1 MIEFKETTI
10 APAGRNKYG
19 HYVSNTN
26 ITKSVKSTV
35 YAGNDTTTSI
45 GGNGGNEDTG
55 TTNFYAMLSQTNV
68 TFDAIDLTTGATAA
82 TQVIAYQGYNKAVTL
97 ICDMNAVSATVV
109 NGGIESLAVPVDSG
123 MTGIPSGMSA
133 TCVDNGTSASTIY
146 FTADSTLAGNTG
158 SIMIPVTVY
167 KRSDDLPIADLYNWY
182 DHAYQLSGDTIIPT
196 NNCEVVWLEFVW
208 NVNRGASSN
217 YVMDL
222 TNQTANVN
230 CDENGNMFSASIMT
244 ITCSAKTTMNG
255 EDVEGVEYS
264 LGPLRFNGR
273 GVSINQTT
281 GVLTF
286 NYSGSG
292 AYFAFD
298 ADALPIDI
306 IATISEGKQ
315 LTKTM
320 TIYKN
325 FPGADGSPA
334 VSHWINTSVNAIK
347 YNPNNNKYTPSA
359 VTAECWKQV
368 GYEEPVIDSA
378 TTMWSWY
385 STTPSGSESRYTAG
399 TPVPAV
405 AGQDYIAFGIK
416 NSDGKFYETEE
427 VPILAEGLSGG
438 TGPQG
443 PSGATGDSGQSSWY
457 LSLDNSNCSINA
469 DADGTIL
476 SGAVHPSCVARVY
489 YGSQRMTTGF
499 TWDID
504 ADAVGDGMI
513 LTHWDTPSVGCITLE
528 TTSSLQFSGESIG
541 ILIGIKVS
549 GETVD
554 TKYWSICKSIGG
566 ADGTPA
572 ETHWLAV
579 NATEVTYDP
588 NYPTGPTPG
597 SVSAVS
603 YVQIGDGAPFIS
615 SADTY
620 IQWSRVRRS
629 GGSIE
634 TYQPY
639 TMGSLLNIS
648 TNSANTY
655 STIKFRLMRD
665 VIIDG
670 RTTSIQFDQQD
681 IAILKNGLNGEKGAD
696 GRQGA
701 AIRGPYD
708 YYAVSASNQCWCAGS
723 SGANVCQE
731 CEKWID
737 VILKDKKYYYCHS
750 SYTGTLTSHF
760 PEYWTEGDS
769 FDFVAT
775 RVLLAS
781 AASINFLSNNELY
794 LRDQNGNITGGAK
807 GGSGTTFW
815 AGAEEPFDAPFRVDV
830 SGNVYAQFGEFAG
843 FVQWKYAPLH
853 PSYFDADHC
862 VINGQTIN
870 FYPDRKYANIVSIPV
885 QYAAQYIRN
894 IYLPTPSSAWNGFTY
909 DIIIQPRAAQA
920 QSMSDVWIRV
930 SGNTLDQRRI
940 WSYAFPENR
949 WSEAWHFNQGRI
961 TITCIPWAAQYI
973 SSNLTDNGLTYAWVI
988 LSATGTLKYNV
999 SGQNNTTMVQQISNV
1014 YGTSYQDDVPPINN
1028 MMTFTGDT
1036 PIQSAYT
1043 WTTDTN
1049 RVMFIKK

>member
-97 ICDMNAVSATVV
+97 ICDINAVSATVA
-109 NGGIESLAVPVDSG
+109 NGGIETLEVPVDSG

-133 TCVDNGTSASTIY
+133 TCVNNGTSSSTIY

-334 VSHWINTSVNAIK
+334 TSHWINTSVNAIK
-347 YNPNNNKYTPSA
+347 YNPNNNTYTPSA

-399 TPVPAV
+399 TPVRAV

-438 TGPQG
+438 TGPQGPQG

-489 YGSQRMTTGF
+489 YGSQRMTAGF

-513 LTHWDTPSVGCITLE
+513 LTDWDTPSVGCITLR
-528 TTSSLQFSGESIG
+528 TTPSLQFSGESIG

-615 SADTY
+615 SADTR
-620 IQWSRVRRS
+620 IEWTRVKRS

-634 TYQPY
+634 TYKDY

-655 STIKFRLMRD
+655 STIKFRLMK
-665 VIIDG
+665 G
-670 RTTSIQFDQQD
+670 QAQLDQQD
-681 IAILKNGLNGEKGAD
+681 IALLKNGLNGEKGAD

-723 SGANVCQE
+723 SGVGVCQE

-737 VILKDKKYYYCHS
+737 VVLKDNKYYYCAT

-760 PEYWTEGDS
+760 PSYWVEGDS

-830 SGNVYAQFGEFAG
+830 SGNVFAQKGVFAG
-843 FVQWKYAPLH
+843 YIQYPYINLGGLDRDTDDAYLADGRANLIADKYLE
-853 PSYFDADHC
+853 SYYYS
-862 VINGQTIN
+862 G
-870 FYPDRKYANIVSIPV
+870 
-885 QYAAQYIRN
+885 YAASQSAHLK
-894 IYLPTPSSAWNGFTY
+894 LPEPSSGLNGFTY
-909 DIIIQPRAAQA
+909 HIVIYPDYLTRTSSRSAEQRAILSVVTKNFSQKFYVAA
-920 QSMSDVWIRV
+920 FASDNVISSTIYKRLEFFA
-930 SGNTLDQRRI
+930 GHI
-940 WSYAFPENR
+940 E
-949 WSEAWHFNQGRI
+949 
-961 TITCIPWAAQYI
+961 ITCMPRGIPDGNDWIVEYLWVVTNCTGGLSVYDNTDLYELSGAYGPI
-973 SSNLTDNGLTYAWVI
+973 MGYSPTDN
-988 LSATGTLKYNV
+988 YNV
-999 SGQNNTTMVQQISNV
+999 PVRLQTDSNPSSSQRERNTIYVTL
-1014 YGTSYQDDVPPINN
+1014 
-1028 MMTFTGDT
+1028 
-1036 PIQSAYT
+1036 
-1043 WTTDTN
+1043 
-1049 RVMFIKK
+1049 

>member
-1 MIEFKETTI
+1 MIEFKQTTI

-45 GGNGGNEDTG
+45 GGGSGQEDTG

-109 NGGIESLAVPVDSG
+109 NGGIETLEVPVNSG
-123 MTGIPSGMSA
+123 MTGIPNGMSA
-133 TCVDNGTSASTIY
+133 TCVNNGTSSSTIY
-146 FTADSTLAGNTG
+146 LTADNTLTGNTG
-158 SIMIPVTVY
+158 TIMIPVTVY
-167 KRSDDLPIADLYNWY
+167 KRSDDLPIAALYNWY
-182 DHAYQLSGDTIIPT
+182 DHAYQLSGDTPIST
-196 NNCEVVWLEFVW
+196 NNCEVVWLELGW
-208 NVNRGASSN
+208 NVNRASTSN
-217 YVMDL
+217 YIMDL
-222 TNQTANVN
+222 SNQTANVN

-244 ITCSAKTTMNG
+244 VTCTATTTMNG
-255 EDVEGVEYS
+255 APVEGVQYS
-264 LGPLRFNGR
+264 LGPIRYNGR

-286 NYSGSG
+286 NYSGSNP
-292 AYFAFD
+292 YFAFD

-334 VSHWINTSVNAIK
+334 TSHWINTSVNSIK
-347 YNPNNNKYTPSA
+347 YNPNNNTYTPSA

-378 TTMWSWY
+378 TTMWTWY
-385 STTPSGSESRYTAG
+385 SSTPSGSESIYTRG
-399 TPVPAV
+399 TSVRAV

-416 NSDGKFYETEE
+416 NSNNEFYETEE
-427 VPILAEGLSGG
+427 VPILAEGVSGATG
-438 TGPQG
+438 PQGPQG

-476 SGAVHPSCVARVY
+476 SGAVHPSCVAKVY

-504 ADAVGDGMI
+504 ADVVGDGMI

-603 YVQIGDGAPFIS
+603 YVQIGDGAPFVS
-615 SADTY
+615 SADTR
-620 IQWSRVRRS
+620 IEWSRVRRN
-629 GGSIE
+629 GGGIE
-634 TYQPY
+634 TYKDY

-655 STIKFRLMRD
+655 SAIKFRLMK
-665 VIIDG
+665 G
-670 RTTSIQFDQQD
+670 QAQLDQQD
-681 IAILKNGLNGEKGAD
+681 IAILKNGLNGEKGDA

-723 SGANVCQE
+723 SGAGVCQE

-737 VILKDKKYYYCHS
+737 VILKDNKYYYCAT

-760 PEYWTEGDS
+760 PSYWVEGDS

-775 RVLLAS
+775 KVLLAS
-781 AASINFLSNNELY
+781 AASINFLTNNELY
-794 LRDQNGNITGGAK
+794 LRDQNGNITGGAR
-807 GGSGTTFW
+807 GGSGITFW
-815 AGAEEPFDAPFRVDV
+815 AGGDLENIPEDEMPLRIYND
-830 SGNVYAQFGEFAG
+830 GTIYAQRGVFAG
-843 FVQWKYAPLH
+843 FIQYPYKFVSDLDYDNTEH
-853 PSYFDADHC
+853 TYVADGRAYL
-862 VINGQTIN
+862 IGDSTNIG
-870 FYPDRKYANIVSIPV
+870 YPNSI
-885 QYAAQYIRN
+885 YDTSSLR
-894 IYLPTPSSAWNGFTY
+894 LPAPSSAWNGFTY
-909 DIIIQPRAAQA
+909 DIIVDPVRAQG
-920 QSMSDVWIRV
+920 QLNNWIYV
-930 SGNTLDQRRI
+930 YDESGTDI
-940 WSYAFPENR
+940 YCYAFVDPVIA
-949 WSEAWHFNQGRI
+949 SGYTITGGR
-961 TITCIPWAAQYI
+961 TQITCIPKHMELETEYHWAI
-973 SSNLTDNGLTYAWVI
+973 I
-988 LSATGTLKYNV
+988 LATGGINAHENSSSTGTRFMSTLLGV
-999 SGQNNTTMVQQISNV
+999 SRDTNYLVNKVWT
-1014 YGTSYQDDVPPINN
+1014 Y
-1028 MMTFTGDT
+1028 TGDT
-1036 PIQSAYT
+1036 RP
-1043 WTTDTN
+1043 TN
-1049 RVMFIKK
+1049 TSTGNTMYVKL

>member
-45 GGNGGNEDTG
+45 GGGSGQEDTG

-68 TFDAIDLTTGATAA
+68 TFDAIDLTTGATAS

-97 ICDMNAVSATVV
+97 ICDINAVSATVV
-109 NGGIESLAVPVDSG
+109 DGGIESLAVPVDSG

-133 TCVDNGTSASTIY
+133 TCVDNGSSASTIY

-158 SIMIPVTVY
+158 TIVIPVTVY

-217 YVMDL
+217 YIMDL
-222 TNQTANVN
+222 SNQTANVN

-244 ITCSAKTTMNG
+244 VTCTASTTMNG
-255 EDVEGVEYS
+255 TPVEGVQYS
-264 LGPLRFNGR
+264 LGPLRYNGR

-334 VSHWINTSVNAIK
+334 TSHWINTSVNAIK
-347 YNPNNNKYTPSA
+347 FNPNNNTYTPSA

-368 GYEEPVIDSA
+368 GYEEPVLD
-378 TTMWSWY
+378 TTTQMWSWY

-416 NSDGKFYETEE
+416 NNDNRFYETEE

-438 TGPQG
+438 TGPQGPQG

-457 LSLDNSNCSINA
+457 LSLDNSNCSINC
-469 DADGTIL
+469 DEDGT
-476 SGAVHPSCVARVY
+476 AVGVLPYCKGKLY
-489 YGSQRMTTGF
+489 YGTTQWPVSAESFSVQGEGDYWNVDDIIDWSVTNHIITLSVIRTGF
-499 TWDID
+499 T
-504 ADAVGDGMI
+504 A
-513 LTHWDTPSVGCITLE
+513 
-528 TTSSLQFSGESIG
+528 FSGDTLNVHIVASASGG
-541 ILIGIKVS
+541 IRDEKV
-549 GETVD
+549 
-554 TKYWSICKSIGG
+554 WSISKAYPG

-615 SADTY
+615 SADTR
-620 IQWSRVRRS
+620 IEWTRVKRS

-634 TYQPY
+634 TYKDY

-655 STIKFRLMRD
+655 STIKFRLMK
-665 VIIDG
+665 G
-670 RTTSIQFDQQD
+670 QAQLDQQD
-681 IAILKNGLNGEKGAD
+681 IALLKNGLNGEKGAD

-723 SGANVCQE
+723 SGAGVCQE

-737 VILKDKKYYYCHS
+737 VVLKDNKYYYCAT

-760 PEYWTEGDS
+760 PSYWVEGDS

-781 AASINFLSNNELY
+781 AASINFLTNNELY

-815 AGAEEPFDAPFRVDV
+815 AGAEEPSDAPFRVDV
-830 SGNVYAQFGEFAG
+830 SGNVFAQKGVFAG
-843 FVQWKYAPLH
+843 YIQ
-853 PSYFDADHC
+853 
-862 VINGQTIN
+862 
-870 FYPDRKYANIVSIPV
+870 YPYTLVAQLEHETTGSGAANIKSIYYADGRAYLVSNEDTIGSTS
-885 QYAAQYIRN
+885 YHNEAAHLV
-894 IYLPTPSSAWNGFTY
+894 LPEPTSGWNGFTY
-909 DIIIQPRAAQA
+909 DIIVEPSLSRMDGNQQLIIHASGETDIYCYAFAELRRATYYELTGGRYQITCMPKKIEDAWGDMVYGYRWA
-920 QSMSDVWIRV
+920 ITLATGGINVYKNYGESSQSEEFISTLLGTSWDTPSLVNKIV
-930 SGNTLDQRRI
+930 TYTGSTKPTVPSTGNTMYVKL
-940 WSYAFPENR
+940 
-949 WSEAWHFNQGRI
+949 
-961 TITCIPWAAQYI
+961 
-973 SSNLTDNGLTYAWVI
+973 
-988 LSATGTLKYNV
+988 
-999 SGQNNTTMVQQISNV
+999 
-1014 YGTSYQDDVPPINN
+1014 
-1028 MMTFTGDT
+1028 
-1036 PIQSAYT
+1036 
-1043 WTTDTN
+1043 
-1049 RVMFIKK
+1049 

>member
-1 MIEFKETTI
+1 MIEFKQTTI

-97 ICDMNAVSATVV
+97 ICDINAVSATVV
-109 NGGIESLAVPVDSG
+109 DGGIESLAVPVDSG

-133 TCVDNGTSASTIY
+133 TCVNNGTSASTIY

-244 ITCSAKTTMNG
+244 ITCTAKTTMNG

-347 YNPNNNKYTPSA
+347 FNPNNNKYTPSA

-378 TTMWSWY
+378 TTMWTWY
-385 STTPSGSESRYTAG
+385 SSTPSGSESIYTRG
-399 TPVPAV
+399 TSVPAV

-416 NSDGKFYETEE
+416 NNDNRFYETEE

-438 TGPQG
+438 TGPQGPQG

-469 DADGTIL
+469 DSDGTIL

-489 YGSQRMTTGF
+489 YGSQRMTAGF

-513 LTHWDTPSVGCITLE
+513 LTDWDTPSVGCITLR
-528 TTSSLQFSGESIG
+528 TTPSLQFSGESIG

-615 SADTY
+615 SADTR
-620 IQWSRVRRS
+620 IEWTRVKRS

-634 TYQPY
+634 TYKDY

-655 STIKFRLMRD
+655 STIKFRLMK
-665 VIIDG
+665 G
-670 RTTSIQFDQQD
+670 QAQLDQQD
-681 IAILKNGLNGEKGAD
+681 IALLKNGLNGEKGAD

-737 VILKDKKYYYCHS
+737 VVLKDNKYYYCAT

-760 PEYWTEGDS
+760 PSYWVEGDS

-830 SGNVYAQFGEFAG
+830 SGNVFAQKGVFAG
-843 FVQWKYAPLH
+843 YIQYPYEFVSALNYDNTKHTYV
-853 PSYFDADHC
+853 ADGRAYL
-862 VINGQTIN
+862 IGDSTNRG
-870 FYPDRKYANIVSIPV
+870 YPDSI
-885 QYAAQYIRN
+885 YDNSSLR
-894 IYLPTPSSAWNGFTY
+894 LPAPSSAWNGFTY
-909 DIIIQPRAAQA
+909 DIIVDPVRTQGQYNNWLYVYDESGSDIYCYAFVDPVRASGYTITGGRTQITCMPRHMELEEIEYHWAIILATGGINA
-920 QSMSDVWIRV
+920 HENSGSTGTRFMSTLLGVSQDTEHLVNKVWTYT
-930 SGNTLDQRRI
+930 GNTRPTNP
-940 WSYAFPENR
+940 S
-949 WSEAWHFNQGRI
+949 
-961 TITCIPWAAQYI
+961 
-973 SSNLTDNGLTYAWVI
+973 
-988 LSATGTLKYNV
+988 TG
-999 SGQNNTTMVQQISNV
+999 NTMYV
-1014 YGTSYQDDVPPINN
+1014 
-1028 MMTFTGDT
+1028 
-1036 PIQSAYT
+1036 
-1043 WTTDTN
+1043 
-1049 RVMFIKK
+1049 KL

>member
-97 ICDMNAVSATVV
+97 ICDINAVSATVV
-109 NGGIESLAVPVDSG
+109 NGGIESLEVPVDSG

-217 YVMDL
+217 YIMDL
-222 TNQTANVN
+222 SNQSANIN

-244 ITCSAKTTMNG
+244 VTCTASTTMNG

-264 LGPLRFNGR
+264 LAPLRYNGR

-286 NYSGSG
+286 NYSGSNP
-292 AYFAFD
+292 YFAFD

-315 LTKTM
+315 LKKTM

-334 VSHWINTSVNAIK
+334 TSHWINTSVNAIK
-347 YNPNNNKYTPSA
+347 YNPNNNTYTPSA

-368 GYEEPVIDSA
+368 GYEEPVLD
-378 TTMWSWY
+378 TTTQMWSWY

-416 NSDGKFYETEE
+416 NSDNRFYETEE

-438 TGPQG
+438 TGPQGPQG

-489 YGSQRMTTGF
+489 YGSQRMTAGF

-528 TTSSLQFSGESIG
+528 TTSSLQFSSESIG

-615 SADTY
+615 SADTR
-620 IQWSRVRRS
+620 IEWTRVKRS

-634 TYQPY
+634 TYKDY

-655 STIKFRLMRD
+655 STIKFRLMK
-665 VIIDG
+665 G
-670 RTTSIQFDQQD
+670 QAQLDQQD
-681 IAILKNGLNGEKGAD
+681 IALLKNGLNGEKGAD

-737 VILKDKKYYYCHS
+737 VVLKDNKYYYCAT

-760 PEYWTEGDS
+760 PSHWVEGDS

-781 AASINFLSNNELY
+781 AASINFLTNNELY

-830 SGNVYAQFGEFAG
+830 SGNVFAQKGVFAG
-843 FVQWKYAPLH
+843 YIQ
-853 PSYFDADHC
+853 
-862 VINGQTIN
+862 
-870 FYPDRKYANIVSIPV
+870 YPYTLVAQLEHETTGSGAANIKSIYYADGRAYLVSNEDTIGSTS
-885 QYAAQYIRN
+885 YHNEAAHLV
-894 IYLPTPSSAWNGFTY
+894 LPEPTSGWNGFTY
-909 DIIIQPRAAQA
+909 DIIVEPSLSRMDGNQQLIIHASGETDIYCYAFAELRKATYYELTGGRYQITCMPKKIEDAWGDMVYGYRWAITLATGGINVYKNYGESN
-920 QSMSDVWIRV
+920 QSEEFISTLLGTSWDTPSLVNKIV
-930 SGNTLDQRRI
+930 TYTGSTKPTVPSTGNTMYVKL
-940 WSYAFPENR
+940 
-949 WSEAWHFNQGRI
+949 
-961 TITCIPWAAQYI
+961 
-973 SSNLTDNGLTYAWVI
+973 
-988 LSATGTLKYNV
+988 
-999 SGQNNTTMVQQISNV
+999 
-1014 YGTSYQDDVPPINN
+1014 
-1028 MMTFTGDT
+1028 
-1036 PIQSAYT
+1036 
-1043 WTTDTN
+1043 
-1049 RVMFIKK
+1049 